1 MDFNFRNNHSNIQ
14 YIGEFTSSCICSY
27 MTILLIL
34 NNTCTCTVLAL
45 FLFRTI
51 DVTSS
56 FFGVFKLWMFMLLF
70 PLDSCRNIPGRKL
83 LCEYMGRVLYTENQ
97 LWQNKG
103 AYLSHSEPI
112 EASNNTPEPQQTME
126 LTPYYESF
134 LYLFFPVSRILLL

>member
-1 MDFNFRNNHSNIQ
+1 
-14 YIGEFTSSCICSY
+14 
-27 MTILLIL
+27 
-34 NNTCTCTVLAL
+34 
-45 FLFRTI
+45 
-51 DVTSS
+51 
-56 FFGVFKLWMFMLLF
+56 MLLF

-126 LTPYYESF
+126 LTPYYESL
-134 LYLFFPVSRILLL
+134 LYLFFSSEQDFTALKCQ